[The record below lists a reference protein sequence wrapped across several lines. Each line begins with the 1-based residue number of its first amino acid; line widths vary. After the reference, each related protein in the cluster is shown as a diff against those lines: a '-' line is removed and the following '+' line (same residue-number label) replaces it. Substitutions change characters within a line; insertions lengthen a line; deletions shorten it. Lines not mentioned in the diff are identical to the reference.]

1 MTNNNQ
7 DLEID
12 IEENS
17 SSKRVWFTAI
27 GTGVLFW
34 TSLFGLIFFCL
45 RT

>member
-1 MTNNNQ
+1 MNENHQ
-7 DLEID
+7 LEID
-12 IEENS
+12 GAEQQ
-17 SSKRVWFTAI
+17 SSKRIWFTAL